1 VGDFDANGFD
11 DLVVGAPWFD
21 GGGLADVGGEV
32 VIYGSLFADGFE
44 IGSTGHWSAAAGAG
58 PEVELLP

>member
-1 VGDFDANGFD
+1 MGGFDVNGFD

-21 GGGLADVGGEV
+21 EGALADVGGEV

-44 IGSTGHWSAAAGAG
+44 IGSIGRWSAAAGAG
-58 PEVELLP
+58 PEVAILP